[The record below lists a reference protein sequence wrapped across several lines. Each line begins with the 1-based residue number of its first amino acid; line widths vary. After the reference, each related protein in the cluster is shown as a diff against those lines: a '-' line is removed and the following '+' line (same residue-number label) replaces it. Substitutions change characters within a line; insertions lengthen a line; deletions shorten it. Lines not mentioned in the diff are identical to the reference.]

1 MISKVLRPKAWA
13 SRTTN
18 LHSWGVNRR
27 EADLG
32 IDKTD
37 TILFAG
43 REFFVSVLEIQYG
56 QLLVSLLSQDT
67 PGHHLPTPTSPT
79 SFFLSLRRLG
89 GKPKMD
95 GTCLHRP

>member
-37 TILFAG
+37 TILFLLAANSLFQFLRYNMG
-43 REFFVSVLEIQYG
+43 NSWFHSFHKIPQDIICPHLRAPRPFFF
-56 QLLVSLLSQDT
+56 
-67 PGHHLPTPTSPT
+67 P
-79 SFFLSLRRLG
+79 
-89 GKPKMD
+89 
-95 GTCLHRP
+95 